1 MKVQNQDSGK
11 DQSGNISKPLL
22 SAVLLF
28 DSEIDVFLKE
38 LFFEKWMDDEDW
50 IEILNELEK
59 QTGVSKSTLS
69 EDLKIGVDNGHS
81 LEKQFDLVRLVLKN
95 SR

>member
-11 DQSGNISKPLL
+11 DQSSNISKPLL

-50 IEILNELEK
+50 IKILNELEK

-69 EDLKIGVDNGHS
+69 ADLKIGVDNGYS
-81 LEKQFDLVRLVLKN
+81 LEKQFHLVRLVLKN

>member
-1 MKVQNQDSGK
+1 MLILQLQKH
-11 DQSGNISKPLL
+11 
-22 SAVLLF
+22 
-28 DSEIDVFLKE
+28 FLKE

-50 IEILNELEK
+50 VEFLNELEK
-59 QTGVSKSTLS
+59 QTGVSKVTLS
-69 EDLKIGVDNGHS
+69 RDLKIGVDNGYS